1 MIFKKIF
8 FILNIIILYS
18 CGIYSFSGSSVPKD
32 AQSVYIVQVKN
43 SATLTNPEFS
53 QTMTNSL
60 INRFLNET
68 KLSIKEDL
76 SADLI
81 FEGEVLDYTIQP
93 ISINSNENATQNR
106 LKITIKIIY
115 TNNLVE
121 SESFEKKFTNYT
133 DFDSGLDFLSIEDSL
148 NELIIEDLIE
158 SIFNDTFS
166 NW

>member
-1 MIFKKIF
+1 MTFKKLF
-8 FILNIIILYS
+8 FILIIMATYG

-32 AQSVYIVQVKN
+32 AKSVYIIKATN

-53 QTMTNSL
+53 QMLTNSL

-76 SADLI
+76 SADLV
-81 FEGEVLDYTIQP
+81 FEAEILDYTIQP
-93 ISINSNENATQNR
+93 VSINANENATQNR
-106 LKITIKIIY
+106 LKVIIKITYI
-115 TNNLVE
+115 NNIVE
-121 SESFEKKFTNYT
+121 SESFEKNFTNYT
-133 DFDSGLDFLSIEDSL
+133 DFDSELDFLTIEENL